1 MYKMTSG
8 TPPGGQSQN
17 HIDVVVFPSTHETTR
32 ATNTRLCFRCVQNCS
47 SQLGAHVAAFC
58 LSPSGQQLP
67 SLSACS
73 RGNDVMAEE
82 NIKPAA
88 GLMSCLLLTSTL
100 QWRTCT
106 SLPARHPSAPNS
118 DACPALFRSL
128 LLNITE
134 LVKSEI
140 LWHGITSETDAV
152 SSPSDTVRACAP
164 NIQLNSSCMINRNS
178 SFSKSEC
185 LLNMKKDLLHY
196 QPSSSPT
203 SSPPT
208 GDLKSKRRFSSPP

>member
-1 MYKMTSG
+1 M
-8 TPPGGQSQN
+8 
-17 HIDVVVFPSTHETTR
+17 
-32 ATNTRLCFRCVQNCS
+32 
-47 SQLGAHVAAFC
+47 AHFT
-58 LSPSGQQLP
+58 
-67 SLSACS
+67 AC
-73 RGNDVMAEE
+73 
-82 NIKPAA
+82 
-88 GLMSCLLLTSTL
+88 LMSCLLLTSTL

-196 QPSSSPT
+196 HAVIQSY
-203 SSPPT
+203 
-208 GDLKSKRRFSSPP
+208 LKSTHRRPKEQEALFLPTLRSIQNLQQKCSPMANNGQDLAEEEAYQRWGSNPFTNRLEMCKTMRGFYIRAITINRAISYISAAHHRN